1 MNPSLLLLFFITITA
16 SSRRSEVCSTDD
28 DLLLRQKPGRSRSGF
43 EKNLPAT
50 KWHDHD
56 NIIPYHFASNVPN
69 KDKITAKKAMET
81 YSKNTCLRFKELT
94 TEPYPGHRLEISS
107 EDLHKSCNEAAV
119 SPYDQIV
126 TMTLRGIGCSEGL
139 ILHEL
144 GHVLGLIHTQR
155 RPDRDNYISVKEDC
169 IGGDTEEEIE
179 QWKHQYKKVS
189 DHLVDLH
196 NVPYM
201 CNSMMH
207 YNNFYPDYD
216 LCKVITPK
224 PGSNCLKINVRGD
237 SYVGTLDKPLEEDWL
252 LINRTHCE
260 ARPTENCKDS
270 NANCARWESL
280 GHCQRHPDSM
290 AREGCKLSCNKCKDP
305 TDDNCKDLYDEA
317 RCTIYADNGFCHFYK
332 KWMEENCKKSCKFC

>member
-107 EDLHKSCNEAAV
+107 ENLHESCRRAGV
-119 SPYDQIV
+119 LPYQQIV
-126 TMTLRGIGCSEGL
+126 TMTLYGIGCTEGL

-144 GHVLGLIHTQR
+144 GHVLGLIHTQK
-155 RPDRDNYISVKEDC
+155 RPDRDNHISVEEDC
-169 IGGDTEEEIE
+169 VRGNTEKERE
-179 QWKHQYKKVS
+179 QWKHQYKKMP
-189 DHLVDLH
+189 DYLVDLQ

-207 YNNFYPDYD
+207 YNNYRDD
-216 LCKVITPK
+216 RCKVMTAK
-224 PGSNCLKINVRGD
+224 PGSNCEREWNGEFLIG
-237 SYVGTLDKPLEEDWL
+237 SLGEPLEEDWL

-260 ARPTENCKDS
+260 SRPTDNCKDS
-270 NANCARWESL
+270 NPYCTVYANH
-280 GHCQRHPDSM
+280 GYCQ
-290 AREGCKLSCNKCKDP
+290 L
-305 TDDNCKDLYDEA
+305 
-317 RCTIYADNGFCHFYK
+317 FK
-332 KWMEENCKKSCKFC
+332 KWMKENCKKSCKFC